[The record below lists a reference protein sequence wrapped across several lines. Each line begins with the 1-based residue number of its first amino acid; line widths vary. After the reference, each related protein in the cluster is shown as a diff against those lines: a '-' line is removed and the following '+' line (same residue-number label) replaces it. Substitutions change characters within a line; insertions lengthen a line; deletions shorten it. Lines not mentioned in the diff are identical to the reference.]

1 MTPFLVATLAALI
14 VGGTLIVIFR
24 QYRRYFA
31 PALLATVVT
40 AAAVTGYVFWVGS
53 GGSKQGDPSLVVLE
67 ASVLEEV
74 AGSYRLTGRLANRS
88 ETQAISAVPVRLLVE
103 DCAGNDCRLQH
114 DLADTLLMSIPPGE
128 ARDFVR
134 VFPVAR
140 RPASATMKWRVET
153 GAPQVYEA
161 VIR

>member
-14 VGGTLIVIFR
+14 VGGTLVVVYR
-24 QYRRYFA
+24 EKRRYFV
-31 PALLATVVT
+31 PALLATVLV
-40 AAAVTGYVFWVGS
+40 AAAVAGYVLWVGA

-67 ASVLEEV
+67 TSALEEV
-74 AGSYRLTGRLANRS
+74 AGSYRLTGRLVNRS
-88 ETQAISAVPVRLLVE
+88 STQAITAVPLRLLVE
-103 DCAGNDCRLQH
+103 DCSGDDCRLQH
-114 DLADTLLMSIPPGE
+114 DLADTLLVSIPPGE

-134 VFPVAR
+134 VFPVSR
-140 RPASATMKWRVET
+140 RPASAALKWRVET

>member
-14 VGGTLIVIFR
+14 VGGTLVVIFR
-24 QYRRYFA
+24 QYRRYFV
-31 PALLATVVT
+31 PALLVTVVT

-67 ASVLEEV
+67 TSVLEQV

-88 ETQAISAVPVRLLVE
+88 ETHAISAVPVRLLVE

-114 DLADTLLMSIPPGE
+114 DLADILLVSIPPGE

-134 VFPVAR
+134 VFPVAHR
-140 RPASATMKWRVET
+140 HAGAALKWRVEI
-153 GAPQVYEA
+153 GAPRIYEA

>member
-14 VGGTLIVIFR
+14 VGGTLVVIFR
-24 QYRRYFA
+24 QYRRYFV
-31 PALLATVVT
+31 PALLVTVVT
-40 AAAVTGYVFWVGS
+40 ATAVTGYVFWVGS

-67 ASVLEEV
+67 ASALEQV

-88 ETQAISAVPVRLLVE
+88 DTQAITAVPLRLLVD
-103 DCAGNDCRLQH
+103 DCSGDDCRLQH
-114 DLADTLLMSIPPGE
+114 DLADTLLVSIPPGE

-134 VFPVAR
+134 VFPVSR
-140 RPASATMKWRVET
+140 RPAGAALKWRVET